1 MAWFEHGTSRIYY
14 QESGSGDP
22 VLMLPG
28 WAGSIEELSELRSA
42 LSSSYRVIA
51 ADLPG
56 SGRSEPQPRA
66 YPSTYFEDD
75 ARSFA
80 ALLEQ
85 LATGPAHLM
94 GFSDGGEISLLMAIN
109 SPGVARSAVT
119 WGAAG
124 LLSDPGGHLREAM
137 YNVVDNPIPPL
148 QGFSEYLVAT
158 YGEANARA
166 MARSEVSALSE
177 IIESRGGDLSMSKAG
192 NIACPVLVITGEHD
206 MFVPVSL
213 ASQLASRIPKGQALE
228 VKGAGHAVHHDS
240 PQWLANTILDW
251 LKSH

>member
-80 ALLEQ
+80 ALLEHV
-85 LATGPAHLM
+85 ATGPAHLM
-94 GFSDGGEISLLMAIN
+94 GFSDGGEISLIMAIN
-109 SPGVARSAVT
+109 SPGVS
-119 WGAAG
+119 W
-124 LLSDPGGHLREAM
+124 
-137 YNVVDNPIPPL
+137 
-148 QGFSEYLVAT
+148 
-158 YGEANARA
+158 
-166 MARSEVSALSE
+166 
-177 IIESRGGDLSMSKAG
+177 SR
-192 NIACPVLVITGEHD
+192 
-206 MFVPVSL
+206 
-213 ASQLASRIPKGQALE
+213 
-228 VKGAGHAVHHDS
+228 
-240 PQWLANTILDW
+240 
-251 LKSH
+251 